1 MSSWR
6 ILLVQMAKDDTW
18 LREELFHNLEHV
30 APFYNGSM
38 HGGLR
43 KSSSASFFS
52 KVGHSLPVE
61 LSIAPVAAQCSMNDG
76 MCKEASAWQRLS
88 AIGPGFKTQSLML
101 PLCVHSLNYSLG
113 Q

>member
-1 MSSWR
+1 
-6 ILLVQMAKDDTW
+6 MARDDTW

-52 KVGHSLPVE
+52 KVGHPLRIERS
-61 LSIAPVAAQCSMNDG
+61 VAFHAGQLQESQCTA
-76 MCKEASAWQRLS
+76 EAL
-88 AIGPGFKTQSLML
+88 GK
-101 PLCVHSLNYSLG
+101 SLG
-113 Q
+113 VSFSSQVGHHRASCFCHI